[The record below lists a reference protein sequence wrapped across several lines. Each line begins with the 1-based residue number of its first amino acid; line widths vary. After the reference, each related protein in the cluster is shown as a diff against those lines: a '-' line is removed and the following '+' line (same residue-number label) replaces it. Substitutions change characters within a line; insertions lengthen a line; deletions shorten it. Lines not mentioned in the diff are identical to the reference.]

1 MTKSELISSIVN
13 KTGLSRADIRLTVEM
28 LLQTLQTT
36 LTMGEKVHLRGFGS
50 FLTKKRA
57 RKLARNIKKNTALMV
72 EEHYVPSF
80 KPAKALVAKIKENLQ
95 DLS

>member
-1 MTKSELISSIVN
+1 MTKFELISVIAN
-13 KTGLSRADIRLTVEM
+13 KTGLSRADVRLTVEV

-36 LTMGEKVHLRGFGS
+36 LTMGEKVHLRDFGS